1 MNVEQKN
8 GKNNQNAEP
17 NRWSD
22 VIDDMNDDNHSAN
35 LQEIDRSTKVGWLVG
50 ATLDTYDAVAKVAA
64 ENGLSKPVILGSGAM
79 YIHAINSG
87 NYSMSELNRSYDER
101 RNFATTSHGVDIDF
115 GFDSEADADRLVA
128 IAGNG
133 SRQIRVEASDGRA
146 GVADIMSRPPRAGFE
161 PVSVKVGEKEV
172 TLRNPEAMMFGKI
185 DLLNELPVEQIKQ
198 KWGYDVP
205 MFMSV
210 VESYH
215 NDDESIDAYLSRRY
229 LEYQKAGIKSKLQQL
244 PGDTRLGDVISTQ
257 DVQRI
262 LPGADDVF
270 AHQLLDY
277 RVSDVDVDSLPANC
291 FAEWGAA
298 YDRAM
303 DKYRQA
309 NILAAQQA
317 VDNIV
322 G

>member
-1 MNVEQKN
+1 MNVEQEN
-8 GKNNQNAEP
+8 GKNNQNVKP
-17 NRWSD
+17 NGWLD
-22 VIDDMNDDNHSAN
+22 AIDDMNDGHDID

-50 ATLDTYDAVAKVAA
+50 ATLDAYDAVAKMAT

-101 RNFATTSHGVDIDF
+101 HGVDIDF

-133 SRQIRVEASDGRA
+133 SRQIRVETSDGQA
-146 GVADIMSRPPRAGFE
+146 GAADIMSRPPRAGFE

-172 TLRNPEAMMFGKI
+172 MLRNPEAMMFGKI

-210 VESYH
+210 VENYH
-215 NDDESIDAYLSRRY
+215 NDDENMGDYLSRRY

-277 RVSDVDVDSLPANC
+277 RVSDVDVDSLPADY
-291 FAEWGAA
+291 FAEWGVA

-309 NILAAQQA
+309 NILVAQQA

>member
-17 NRWSD
+17 NKWSD

-101 RNFATTSHGVDIDF
+101 RNFATTSHDVDIDF
-115 GFDSEADADRLVA
+115 GFDSEVDADRLVA

-133 SRQIRVEASDGRA
+133 SRQIQVETSDGRA
-146 GVADIMSRPPRAGFE
+146 GVADIMSRPPRAGFK

-172 TLRNPEAMMFGKI
+172 MLRNPEAMMFGKI

-205 MFMSV
+205 MFVSV

-229 LEYQKAGIKSKLQQL
+229 LEYQKVIHQFLGFFLQ
-244 PGDTRLGDVISTQ
+244 GMIYVN
-257 DVQRI
+257 RI
-262 LPGADDVF
+262 
-270 AHQLLDY
+270 H
-277 RVSDVDVDSLPANC
+277 
-291 FAEWGAA
+291 
-298 YDRAM
+298 
-303 DKYRQA
+303 
-309 NILAAQQA
+309 
-317 VDNIV
+317 
-322 G
+322 

>member
-1 MNVEQKN
+1 MNIEQKN
-8 GKNNQNAEP
+8 GKNNQNVEP
-17 NRWSD
+17 NRWLD
-22 VIDDMNDDNHSAN
+22 AIDDMNDDRGID

-50 ATLDTYDAVAKVAA
+50 ATLDTYDVVAKMAA
-64 ENGLSKPVILGSGAM
+64 ENGLSKPVVLGSGAM

-115 GFDSEADADRLVA
+115 GFDSEDDADRLVA

-133 SRQIRVEASDGRA
+133 SRQIRVKTSDGRA

-161 PVSVKVGEKEV
+161 PISVKVGGKEV
-172 TLRNPEAMMFGKI
+172 MLRNPEAMMFGKI

-215 NDDESIDAYLSRRY
+215 NDDENMGDYLSRRY

-244 PGDTRLGDVISTQ
+244 LGDTRLGDVVSTQ

-262 LPGADDVF
+262 LPGAGDVF

-277 RVSDVDVDSLPANC
+277 RVSDVDVDSLPADY
-291 FAEWGAA
+291 FAEWDVA

-303 DKYRQA
+303 DKYHQA

-317 VDNIV
+317 VDGIV